1 MVFMGFNQQKLL
13 VDLTSQH
20 RSTMDSQSEWVFF
33 PIPSCCC
40 RWLQHHHFPWWTY
53 DFKMVNHGQKPRV
66 PLVKAKNYVAKINL
80 LMTLITTSTFP
91 GYSSIFSGHFTIF
104 ANKTQVSH
112 PFKPCFNQ
120 GFRMFQLSG
129 LLGVSCSRLA
139 TFLAKWGSSYLTI
152 RGPAAVGLSL

>member
-1 MVFMGFNQQKLL
+1 MVK
-13 VDLTSQH
+13 
-20 RSTMDSQSEWVFF
+20 
-33 PIPSCCC
+33 
-40 RWLQHHHFPWWTY
+40 
-53 DFKMVNHGQKPRV
+53 HGLKPHV
-66 PLVKAKNYVAKINL
+66 LLVKAPFSVAKINL
-80 LMTLITTSTFP
+80 LMKLTTTSTFP
-91 GYSSIFSGHFTIF
+91 GYSSMFSGHFTIF